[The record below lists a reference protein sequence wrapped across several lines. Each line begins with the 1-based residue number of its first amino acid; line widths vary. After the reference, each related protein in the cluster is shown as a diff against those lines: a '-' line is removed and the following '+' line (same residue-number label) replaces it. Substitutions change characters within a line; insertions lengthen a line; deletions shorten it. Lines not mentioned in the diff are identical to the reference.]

1 MFLKKNN
8 PHGKET
14 FRRGTFC
21 SSAWQLPNTVLASIL
36 LWTTNS
42 SPLDLSVTPNWS
54 PWFLLSG
61 PLQPFSKS
69 GWEKMQ
75 METFFCLKSSKTLH
89 SLQSKSKVSTMSFLP
104 SVIWLLHHL
113 FFMANNSYH
122 CTFSSTPMD
131 LLILNAPNTQSLL
144 GFALYSSSLWEIL
157 SRGYFWTTPSN
168 LLRNGTSSVK
178 LPPTSIAKLQKASP
192 YPSEEPLPLFHFPLC
207 TIWFVIILTV
217 MIFVYSRIGM

>member
-1 MFLKKNN
+1 MAKRHFGEERFAPLHDNCPTLFL
-8 PHGKET
+8 
-14 FRRGTFC
+14 
-21 SSAWQLPNTVLASIL
+21 LPSCYEQPTAL
-36 LWTTNS
+36 LWIFLSPLTGLLDSS
-42 SPLDLSVTPNWS
+42 SPVLYNLSQNQD
-54 PWFLLSG
+54 G
-61 PLQPFSKS
+61 K
-69 GWEKMQ
+69 KMQ

-157 SRGYFWTTPSN
+157 SRGYF
-168 LLRNGTSSVK
+168 
-178 LPPTSIAKLQKASP
+178 
-192 YPSEEPLPLFHFPLC
+192 
-207 TIWFVIILTV
+207 
-217 MIFVYSRIGM
+217 